1 LLVVL
6 LVGLV
11 VSVFWVSDSA
21 EHPPRQPVSLPPTT
35 TAAVPTPS
43 ATSAVAPIPSPTV
56 TQEPVPFDASQAAQ
70 LTAEMM
76 TPPPPDPG
84 RSLLHQLFP
93 HLFPSG

>member
-1 LLVVL
+1 MVVL

-21 EHPPRQPVSLPPTT
+21 EHQPRQPVSFPPTT
-35 TAAVPTPS
+35 TALPTPS
-43 ATSAVAPIPSPTV
+43 ATRAVAPMPSPTV
-56 TQEPVPFDASQAAQ
+56 THEPVPFDVSHAAQ
-70 LTAEMM
+70 LTAETMK
-76 TPPPPDPG
+76 PPPPDPG